1 MCTKVIIGSVGVA
14 RGGRKIH
21 VRVKGNE
28 EDTMAANGA
37 EDQERGS
44 EPWGA
49 GRF

>member
-1 MCTKVIIGSVGVA
+1 MEVEK
-14 RGGRKIH
+14 GGRKIH

-28 EDTMAANGA
+28 KEAMAANGA